1 MKVRYE
7 LLFAAVA
14 VMLAA
19 GTPLVFSQD
28 AAIKTQPSDNVPM
41 GLEPDM
47 PWVWA
52 EVVVV
57 DRANNTMT
65 IKYLDYETDTE
76 KEMVMGVDGQTA
88 FDNAKSLDDV
98 KPQDTVSIDYVVDA
112 DGRNTARNVNV
123 ERPEAMAIVDDSAA
137 LPPPDALK
145 AEAEAENQE
154 AGQ

>member
-123 ERPEAMAIVDDSAA
+123 ERPEAMAIVDDSAV